1 MIFGIQKP
9 ISVKNKLRTQYI
21 KLKNITLKNKAQI
34 KC

>member
-1 MIFGIQKP
+1 MIFGIKKP
-9 ISVKNKLRTQYI
+9 ISFKNKLSTQYI